1 MRVNTP
7 SVTTSTRV
15 RGPMRELS
23 RARRPIV
30 SPTVSPSVCAI
41 RSAAARA
48 ASRRGS
54 STRILRPRSQSAPIN
69 ASGTRVVLPAPGGA
83 TSTAAVPR
91 LRASASSWRTASIGR
106 GASKRMGPASA
117 ASLGCRQP
125 LSAPSSALISRLTRP
140 KRHAIWNCSKVE
152 LLAHLSKEA
161 GLRTFAE
168 LSEKEILALAI
179 SLEEEHGRIYDEY
192 AHALADNFPAS
203 AKVFKEMAA
212 EEDEHRRWLI
222 DLYRQKFGDHIPLI
236 RSQDVKG
243 FVKHQPI
250 WLVRPLGLDQV
261 RAQAEAIEYETRRF
275 YEKALERASDAS
287 VRKLLGDLAAAERN
301 HISLAQQLGEAH
313 LTADARAQE
322 AEAQRR
328 MFVLQVVQPGLAGL
342 MDGSVSTLAPLFAA
356 AFATQSTWET
366 FLVGMAASVGAGIS
380 MGFAE

>member
-1 MRVNTP
+1 
-7 SVTTSTRV
+7 
-15 RGPMRELS
+15 
-23 RARRPIV
+23 
-30 SPTVSPSVCAI
+30 
-41 RSAAARA
+41 
-48 ASRRGS
+48 
-54 STRILRPRSQSAPIN
+54 
-69 ASGTRVVLPAPGGA
+69 
-83 TSTAAVPR
+83 
-91 LRASASSWRTASIGR
+91 
-106 GASKRMGPASA
+106 
-117 ASLGCRQP
+117 
-125 LSAPSSALISRLTRP
+125 
-140 KRHAIWNCSKVE
+140 VE

-250 WLVRPLGLDQV
+250 WLVRPLGLDKV

-313 LTADARAQE
+313 LTVDARAQE
-322 AEAQRR
+322 ADAQRR

-356 AFATQSTWET
+356 AFATHNTWET

-380 MGFAE
+380 MGFAEALSDDGSMTGRGRPWIRGVITGLMTTLGGVGHTLPYLIADFGSATALAIAVVLVELWAIAWIRARYMDTRFLQAAFEVVIGGLIVFAAGILIGSA